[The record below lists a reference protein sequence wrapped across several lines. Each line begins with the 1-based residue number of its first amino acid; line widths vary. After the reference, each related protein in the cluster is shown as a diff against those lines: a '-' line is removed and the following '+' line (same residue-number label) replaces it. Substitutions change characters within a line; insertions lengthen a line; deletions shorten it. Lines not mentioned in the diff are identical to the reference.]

1 MFQKS
6 EFGIGHGSAASTWMP
21 ASAAP
26 RVAQAAP
33 DWRSRFVDW
42 CEDVDLTPD
51 LGRDIGSRKWFRG
64 LASLIGLIYGAIWIS
79 PGIDAVPGASAPL
92 LGAQHYEEVRSQMIT
107 AQALGADSGRHMGP
121 TDAVAPLA
129 STPERPT
136 IDLSTVVG
144 NGDGFTRSLQRA
156 GVGESDASTVVSLL
170 AGSLDLANLAPGTRL
185 NMVLGRRAS
194 RNVPRPLDRL
204 SFRARLDLA
213 IEINRVDG
221 VLNVTRIPISVDSTP
236 LRIRGRVGPSL
247 FLSARA
253 AGMPAKA
260 IQAYLKVIDDRVS
273 VGNIGSDDMFDIVVG
288 YRRAETGEAEV
299 GDLLYAGLD
308 RASGKSVQMLK
319 WTTGG
324 RTEWF
329 EASGVGQRRGVL
341 GAPVSG
347 GHLSSGFGMRRHPIL
362 GYTRMHAGIDFAAPY
377 GSPIYAVT
385 DGTVEYAGWH
395 GGHGR
400 YVKIRHGGGI
410 ATGYA
415 HMSRIVAQPGSHV
428 SRGQVIGYVG
438 STGLSTG
445 PHLHYEL
452 YRNGSVVNPL
462 SVSFTA
468 SAQLSGRDLSAFRAR
483 LADLKRLRIGV
494 PSAPASTLASRVE
507 AMPDGRPVQTVQAQ
521 AGEGE
526 IALLP
531 NGQRRALR

>member
-308 RASGKSVQMLK
+308 RANGKSVQMLK

-507 AMPDGRPVQTVQAQ
+507 AMPDSRPVQTAQAQ

>member
-308 RASGKSVQMLK
+308 RANGKSVQMLK